1 LDQGSGQVV
10 CVSLAI
16 ILPTFAGVGPIK
28 IYSFVSAINLQMRQ
42 IILYNPIDM
51 VCQVVYK
58 INMQNNKIERKQ
70 MSKIRMNTELRNKLF
85 GKIKHTFENE
95 DTQEREAF
103 LQARENVDQQYT
115 MASELA
121 KEVVERSYPTDD
133 VATLRHFKKKY
144 GQPCDVVA
152 KDKCF
157 YFAHNEG
164 VDDEGEPTETKSHFD
179 FGLFGNLNGTE
190 YDNEQGKKFAVAY
203 YREELKAK
211 DCNPDIYAQQNENK
225 DNPHKT
231 KHVDECMKALGYS
244 GSYGSG
250 GNEIGMAKDFNSNY
264 YLDVIGTSYCR
275 SRAIACTKNEYE
287 QFETWRIA
295 KGNLVVNHQKWI
307 DTIQKQCDQLKIGLK
322 AYRYLSEGIELAT
335 ELGIQVDEAEL
346 IRTNSTGLTIY
357 NPSNLASMI
366 KGMKNKNQSR
376 EAKILARKQYE
387 ESLN

>member
-1 LDQGSGQVV
+1 
-10 CVSLAI
+10 
-16 ILPTFAGVGPIK
+16 
-28 IYSFVSAINLQMRQ
+28 
-42 IILYNPIDM
+42 
-51 VCQVVYK
+51 
-58 INMQNNKIERKQ
+58 

-85 GKIKHTFENE
+85 NKMKNVFENE
-95 DTQEREAF
+95 DTQEREGY
-103 LQARENVDQQYT
+103 LQARENVNDQY
-115 MASELA
+115 ALAHELA
-121 KEVVERSYPTDD
+121 KEVVERAYPPED
-133 VATLRHFKKKY
+133 VAVLRTFKKKY
-144 GQPCDVVA
+144 GSPCDVVA

-157 YFAHNEG
+157 YFAHQEG
-164 VDDEGEPTETKSHFD
+164 VDEDNDPIETKSHFD
-179 FGLFGNLNGTE
+179 FGLFGNLNGSE
-190 YDNEQGKKFAVAY
+190 YGDSEGKKFAVAY

-231 KHVDECMKALGYS
+231 KHVDECMKALGKVGGHYN
-244 GSYGSG
+244 GSEH
-250 GNEIGMAKDFNSNY
+250 NGMTKTFDDQY

-275 SRAIACTKNEYE
+275 SRAIACTKDEYT
-287 QFETWRIA
+287 QFEQWRVA
-295 KGNLVVNHQKWI
+295 KANVISKHQTWI

-366 KGMKNKNQSR
+366 KGMKNKQSANTR

>member
-1 LDQGSGQVV
+1 M
-10 CVSLAI
+10 
-16 ILPTFAGVGPIK
+16 T
-28 IYSFVSAINLQMRQ
+28 
-42 IILYNPIDM
+42 
-51 VCQVVYK
+51 
-58 INMQNNKIERKQ
+58 
-70 MSKIRMNTELRNKLF
+70 KIRMNTELRNKLF
-85 GKIKHTFENE
+85 NKIKDVFENE
-95 DTQEREAF
+95 DTQEREAY
-103 LQARENVDQQYT
+103 LQAREWVDEKYV
-115 MASELA
+115 MASALA
-121 KEVVERSYPTDD
+121 KQVVERAYPIDD
-133 VATLRHFKKKY
+133 VATLRTFKKKY
-144 GQPCDVVA
+144 GSPCDVVA

-179 FGLFGNLNGTE
+179 FGLFGNLNGSE
-190 YDNEQGKKFAVAY
+190 YSDEDGKKFAVAY
-203 YREELKAK
+203 FREDLKAL
-211 DCNPDIYAQQNENK
+211 DCNPDIYAQQNDK
-225 DNPHKT
+225 QDNPHKT
-231 KHVDECMKALGYS
+231 KHVEECMKALGKV
-244 GSYGSG
+244 GSYN
-250 GNEIGMAKDFNSNY
+250 GNDNTGMTKTFDDQY

-295 KGNLVVNHQKWI
+295 KGNLVSKHQTWI
-307 DTIQKQCDQLKIGLK
+307 DTIQKQSDQLKIGLK

-376 EAKILARKQYE
+376 EAKILARKKYE

>member
-1 LDQGSGQVV
+1 M
-10 CVSLAI
+10 
-16 ILPTFAGVGPIK
+16 T
-28 IYSFVSAINLQMRQ
+28 
-42 IILYNPIDM
+42 
-51 VCQVVYK
+51 
-58 INMQNNKIERKQ
+58 
-70 MSKIRMNTELRNKLF
+70 KIRMNTELRNKLF
-85 GKIKHTFENE
+85 NKIKDVFENE
-95 DTQEREAF
+95 DTQERETY
-103 LQARENVDQQYT
+103 LQSREYVDEQYKS
-115 MASELA
+115 ASELA
-121 KEVVERSYPTDD
+121 KEVVERAYPPED
-133 VATLRHFKKKY
+133 VAVLRTFKKKY
-144 GQPCDVVA
+144 GSPCDVVA

-157 YFAHNEG
+157 YFAHSEDK
-164 VDDEGEPTETKSHFD
+164 DDEGDIKETKSHFD
-179 FGLFGNLNGTE
+179 FGLFGNLNGSE
-190 YDNEQGKKFAVAY
+190 YSSDEGKKFAVAY

-211 DCNPDIYAQQNENK
+211 DCNPDIYAQQSENK

-231 KHVDECMKALGYS
+231 KHVDECLKALGH
-244 GSYGSG
+244 SG
-250 GNEIGMAKDFNSNY
+250 GGNYNGGDHNGMAKNFDSNY
-264 YLDVIGTSYCR
+264 FLDVIGTSYCR
-275 SRAIACTKNEYE
+275 SRAIACTKDEYE

-307 DTIQKQCDQLKIGLK
+307 DTIMKQCDQLKIGLK

>member
-1 LDQGSGQVV
+1 M
-10 CVSLAI
+10 
-16 ILPTFAGVGPIK
+16 T
-28 IYSFVSAINLQMRQ
+28 
-42 IILYNPIDM
+42 
-51 VCQVVYK
+51 
-58 INMQNNKIERKQ
+58 
-70 MSKIRMNTELRNKLF
+70 KIRMNTELRNKLF
-85 GKIKHTFENE
+85 NKIKNVFENE

-103 LQARENVDQQYT
+103 LQAREEVDEQY
-115 MASELA
+115 AIAKQLA
-121 KEVVERSYPTDD
+121 TDVVERAYPPED
-133 VATLRHFKKKY
+133 VSVLRSFKKKY

-157 YFAHNEG
+157 YFAHSEDK
-164 VDDEGEPTETKSHFD
+164 DDEGDTKETKSHFD
-179 FGLFGNLNGTE
+179 FGLFGNLNGNE
-190 YDNEQGKKFAVAY
+190 YSSDDGRKFAVAY
-203 YREELKAK
+203 FREDLKAM

-231 KHVDECMKALGYS
+231 KHVDECMKALGHT
-244 GSYGSG
+244 GNSYHENSHT
-250 GNEIGMAKDFNSNY
+250 GMAKTFDEPY

-295 KGNLVVNHQKWI
+295 KANLVAKHQTWI

-366 KGMKNKNQSR
+366 KGMKNKHQSR
-376 EAKILARKQYE
+376 EAKILARKKYE
-387 ESLN
+387 ESIN

>member
-1 LDQGSGQVV
+1 
-10 CVSLAI
+10 
-16 ILPTFAGVGPIK
+16 
-28 IYSFVSAINLQMRQ
+28 
-42 IILYNPIDM
+42 
-51 VCQVVYK
+51 
-58 INMQNNKIERKQ
+58 
-70 MSKIRMNTELRNKLF
+70 MNTELRNKLF
-85 GKIKHTFENE
+85 NKMKNVFENE
-95 DTQEREAF
+95 DTQEREAY
-103 LQARENVDQQYT
+103 LQSRENVDLEYSV
-115 MASELA
+115 AHNLA
-121 KEVVERSYPTDD
+121 KRVVERAYPTED
-133 VATLRHFKKKY
+133 VAILRTFKKKY
-144 GQPCDVVA
+144 GSPCDVVA

-157 YFAHNEG
+157 YFAHSE
-164 VDDEGEPTETKSHFD
+164 DKDEDGDITETKSHFD
-179 FGLFGNLNGTE
+179 FGLFGNLNGSE
-190 YDNEQGKKFAVAY
+190 YDSEEGKKFAFAY
-203 YREELKAK
+203 YREDLKAM

-231 KHVDECMKALGYS
+231 KHVDECLKALGHS
-244 GSYGSG
+244 GSSYSSRDES
-250 GNEIGMAKDFNSNY
+250 NGMTKTFNDQY

-275 SRAIACTKNEYE
+275 SRAIACTKDEYE

-307 DTIQKQCDQLKIGLK
+307 DTITKQCDQLKIGLK

>member
-1 LDQGSGQVV
+1 
-10 CVSLAI
+10 
-16 ILPTFAGVGPIK
+16 
-28 IYSFVSAINLQMRQ
+28 
-42 IILYNPIDM
+42 
-51 VCQVVYK
+51 
-58 INMQNNKIERKQ
+58 MQNKNNNQKGT
-70 MSKIRMNTELRNKLF
+70 MTKIRMNTELRNKLF
-85 GKIKHTFENE
+85 NKIKNVFENE
-95 DTQEREAF
+95 DTQEKEAY
-103 LQARENVDQQYT
+103 LQARENVDSAYEG
-115 MASELA
+115 ASILA

-133 VATLRHFKKKY
+133 VATLRTFKKKY
-144 GQPCDVVA
+144 GSPCDVVA

-157 YFAHNEG
+157 YFAHSEDK
-164 VDDEGEPTETKSHFD
+164 DDEGEPTETKSHFD
-179 FGLFGNLNGTE
+179 FGLFGNLNGSE
-190 YDNEQGKKFAVAY
+190 YDSEEGKKFAFAY
-203 YREELKAK
+203 FREDLKAM
-211 DCNPDIYAQQNENK
+211 DCNPDIFAQQNENK

-231 KHVDECMKALGYS
+231 KHVDECTKALGKQ
-244 GSYGSG
+244 
-250 GNEIGMAKDFNSNY
+250 GNYHSSDNTGMAKTFDDQY

-275 SRAIACTKNEYE
+275 SRAIACTKDEYT

-307 DTIQKQCDQLKIGLK
+307 DTIMKQCDQLKIGLK

-376 EAKILARKQYE
+376 EAKILARKKYE

>member
-1 LDQGSGQVV
+1 M
-10 CVSLAI
+10 
-16 ILPTFAGVGPIK
+16 T
-28 IYSFVSAINLQMRQ
+28 
-42 IILYNPIDM
+42 
-51 VCQVVYK
+51 
-58 INMQNNKIERKQ
+58 
-70 MSKIRMNTELRNKLF
+70 KIRMNTELRNKLF
-85 GKIKHTFENE
+85 NKIKNVFENE
-95 DTQEREAF
+95 DTQEKEAF
-103 LQARENVDQQYT
+103 LQARETVDQQYT

-144 GQPCDVVA
+144 GSPCDVVA

-157 YFAHNEG
+157 YFAHSEDK
-164 VDDEGEPTETKSHFD
+164 DDEGDIKETKSHFD
-179 FGLFGNLNGTE
+179 FGLFGNLNGSE
-190 YDNEQGKKFAVAY
+190 YDSEEGKKFAFAY
-203 YREELKAK
+203 YREDLKAM
-211 DCNPDIYAQQNENK
+211 DCNPDIYAQQKDNK

-231 KHVDECMKALGYS
+231 KHIDECSKALGHSRSHSYS
-244 GSYGSG
+244 NGDH
-250 GNEIGMAKDFNSNY
+250 NGMTKTFDDQY

-275 SRAIACTKNEYE
+275 SRAIACTKDEYE

-307 DTIQKQCDQLKIGLK
+307 DTIMKQCDQLKIGLK

-366 KGMKNKNQSR
+366 KGMKNKQSANTR

>member
-1 LDQGSGQVV
+1 MLITNRKD
-10 CVSLAI
+10 
-16 ILPTFAGVGPIK
+16 
-28 IYSFVSAINLQMRQ
+28 
-42 IILYNPIDM
+42 
-51 VCQVVYK
+51 
-58 INMQNNKIERKQ
+58 NK

-85 GKIKHTFENE
+85 NKIKNVFENE
-95 DTQEREAF
+95 DTQEKEAF
-103 LQARENVDQQYT
+103 LQARESVDHHYKY
-115 MASELA
+115 ASELA
-121 KEVVERSYPTDD
+121 KLVVERSYPVDD

-144 GQPCDVVA
+144 GSPCDVVA

-157 YFAHNEG
+157 YFAHSED
-164 VDDEGEPTETKSHFD
+164 VDDEGETTETKSHFD
-179 FGLFGNLNGTE
+179 FGLFGNLNGSE
-190 YDNEQGKKFAVAY
+190 YNDQEGRKFAVAY
-203 YREELKAK
+203 FREDLKAM

-231 KHVDECMKALGYS
+231 KYVDECLKALGHTGNSYS
-244 GSYGSG
+244 SRDES
-250 GNEIGMAKDFNSNY
+250 NGMTKTFNDQY

-287 QFETWRIA
+287 QFETWRVA
-295 KGNLVVNHQKWI
+295 KANLVSKHQSWI

-366 KGMKNKNQSR
+366 KGMKNKHQSR

>member
-1 LDQGSGQVV
+1 MQ
-10 CVSLAI
+10 
-16 ILPTFAGVGPIK
+16 
-28 IYSFVSAINLQMRQ
+28 IN
-42 IILYNPIDM
+42 N
-51 VCQVVYK
+51 
-58 INMQNNKIERKQ
+58 RKVK

-85 GKIKHTFENE
+85 NKIKHTFENE
-95 DTQEREAF
+95 DTQEREAY
-103 LQARENVDQQYT
+103 LQARESVDHHYKY
-115 MASELA
+115 ASELA
-121 KEVVERSYPTDD
+121 KLVVERSYPTDD

-144 GQPCDVVA
+144 GNPCDVVA

-157 YFAHNEG
+157 YFAHNE
-164 VDDEGEPTETKSHFD
+164 DTDEDGDTKETKSHFD
-179 FGLFGNLNGTE
+179 FGLFGNLNGSE
-190 YDNEQGKKFAVAY
+190 YEHEEGKKFAVAY
-203 YREELKAK
+203 FREELKAK
-211 DCNPDIYAQQNENK
+211 DCNPDIYAQQNENQ

-231 KHVDECMKALGYS
+231 KHVDACMKALGS
-244 GSYGSG
+244 TSHHSYQGD
-250 GNEIGMAKDFNSNY
+250 MSNQTGLTKEFDNPY

-275 SRAIACTKNEYE
+275 SRAIACTKDEYSK
-287 QFETWRIA
+287 FEEWRIA
-295 KGNLVVNHQKWI
+295 KGNLVAKHQTWI
-307 DTIQKQCDQLKIGLK
+307 DTITKQCDQLKIGLK